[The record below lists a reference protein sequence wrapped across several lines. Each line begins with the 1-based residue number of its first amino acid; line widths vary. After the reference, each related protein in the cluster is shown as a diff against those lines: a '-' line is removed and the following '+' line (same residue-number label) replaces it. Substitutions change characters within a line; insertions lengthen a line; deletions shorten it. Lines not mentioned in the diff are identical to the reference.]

1 MGKRTINI
9 NVPVLARVEGEGAL
23 EMKIRGQHID
33 ELRLRIYEPPR
44 YFEKLLEGRNYYDVP
59 DAVARICGICP
70 VAYQMSAV
78 QAIESIFQIEISPW
92 TRAMRRVMYC
102 GEWLQSHSLHI
113 HMLAAPDFLGFNSI
127 IEMAEHHAAE
137 VRRGLMLQTLGN
149 DLITLFGGRS
159 VHPVGVRT
167 GGFYKAPSS
176 EEVQH
181 MLARLQTA
189 VADAEAL
196 VGWTASLDLPA
207 DEQDF
212 VSVALR
218 HNNEYPLYEG
228 RIVSD
233 HGLDIGI
240 DEFEAHFREFQV
252 PHSTAL
258 HSLLHDKPYL
268 LGPLARINLNRDRLP
283 EAVSTVMDAT
293 GIRFPSRN
301 MFHSIIARAVE
312 IHLVIVEAVRLLEN
326 YSAEKSEAVEPSPV
340 AGTGFGCTEAP
351 RGLLWHRYEL
361 DGDGLVK
368 QARIVPPTSQNQ
380 ARIEEDLR
388 CSLEQFGL
396 QHDAADLQLHAE
408 KVIRNYDP
416 CISCATHFLRLD
428 IERLAAATAPV
439 PAKRLVNDKTKRD
452 LTIRVIGIGAPVG
465 ADQLGLE
472 VVRQL
477 ERDSELQDFI
487 PERLTLCTL
496 ENPGAGLLELLKS
509 SAQIIL
515 VDALAVGSRSTS
527 RHAQVTELTME
538 DLTVD
543 DIRLSSHSIGIKEIL
558 ALHQVMEN
566 RHDEKSS
573 PNIVIFGLNVNSD
586 IDIPCSRQFI
596 NEQSLAVK
604 KKLLTYLP
612 NRIEPQRRAPPP

>member
-1 MGKRTINI
+1 
-9 NVPVLARVEGEGAL
+9 
-23 EMKIRGQHID
+23 
-33 ELRLRIYEPPR
+33 
-44 YFEKLLEGRNYYDVP
+44 
-59 DAVARICGICP
+59 
-70 VAYQMSAV
+70 
-78 QAIESIFQIEISPW
+78 
-92 TRAMRRVMYC
+92 
-102 GEWLQSHSLHI
+102 
-113 HMLAAPDFLGFNSI
+113 
-127 IEMAEHHAAE
+127 
-137 VRRGLMLQTLGN
+137 
-149 DLITLFGGRS
+149 
-159 VHPVGVRT
+159 
-167 GGFYKAPSS
+167 
-176 EEVQH
+176 
-181 MLARLQTA
+181 
-189 VADAEAL
+189 
-196 VGWTASLDLPA
+196 
-207 DEQDF
+207 
-212 VSVALR
+212 
-218 HNNEYPLYEG
+218 
-228 RIVSD
+228 
-233 HGLDIGI
+233 
-240 DEFEAHFREFQV
+240 
-252 PHSTAL
+252 
-258 HSLLHDKPYL
+258 
-268 LGPLARINLNRDRLP
+268 
-283 EAVSTVMDAT
+283 MDAT

-326 YSAEKSEAVEPSPV
+326 YSEEKSETVEPSPV

-388 CSLEQFGL
+388 RSLEQFGL

-428 IERLAAATAPV
+428 IERLAAATVPV
-439 PAKRLVNDKTKRD
+439 PAKRIVNDKTKRD
-452 LTIRVIGIGAPVG
+452 LNIRVIGIGAPVG

-477 ERDSELQDFI
+477 ERDSELQEFI

-496 ENPGAGLLELLKS
+496 ENPGAGLLELLKNS
-509 SAQIIL
+509 ERIIL
-515 VDALAVGSRSTS
+515 VDALAVGSRSPS

-538 DLTVD
+538 DLAANN
-543 DIRLSSHSIGIKEIL
+543 IRLSGHSIGIKEIL

-566 RHDEKSS
+566 MHDEKSS
-573 PNIVIFGLNVNSD
+573 PDIVIFGLNVNSD
-586 IDIPCSRQFI
+586 IDTPCSRQFI

>member
-1 MGKRTINI
+1 MSKRTINI

-23 EMKIRGQHID
+23 EVKIHDQQID

-44 YFEKLLEGRNYYDVP
+44 YFEKFLEGRNYYDIP

-78 QAIESIFQIEISPW
+78 HAIESIFQIKTSSW

-127 IEMAEHHAAE
+127 IEMAEKHAAE

-149 DLITLFGGRS
+149 DLIALFGGRS

-167 GGFYKAPSS
+167 GGFHKAPST
-176 EEVQH
+176 EHIKQ
-181 MLARLQTA
+181 MLVRLRTA
-189 VADAEAL
+189 LADAEAL

-207 DEQDF
+207 DEQMF

-218 HNNEYPLYEG
+218 HEDEYPLNEG
-228 RIVSD
+228 RIISD
-233 HGLDIGI
+233 QGLNIAI
-240 DEFEAHFREFQV
+240 DEFDAHFKELQV

-268 LGPLARINLNRDRLP
+268 LGPLARINLNQDKLP
-283 EAVSTVMDAT
+283 DAVRSVMEAT
-293 GIRFPSRN
+293 GISFPSRN

-312 IHLVIVEAVRLLEN
+312 IHYVIIEAIRLLEN
-326 YSAEKSEAVEPSPV
+326 YADPQDDYRGIEPA
-340 AGTGFGCTEAP
+340 AGIGFGCTEAP

-361 DGDGLVK
+361 DDNGQVK

-396 QHDAADLQLHAE
+396 QHDEADLRLHAE

-416 CISCATHFLRLD
+416 CISCATHFLQLD
-428 IERLAAATAPV
+428 IERMTSE
-439 PAKRLVNDKTKRD
+439 AKEPRGSRALSNEKSQCLKT
-452 LTIRVIGIGAPVG
+452 RVIGIGSSFG
-465 ADQLGLE
+465 ADRLGWDT
-472 VVRQL
+472 VQQL
-477 ERDSELQDFI
+477 EQDPELRILI
-487 PERLTLCTL
+487 PEVLTFHTL
-496 ENPGAGLLELLKS
+496 DRSGTTLLNLFKDCEHIILIDAFSVSNKAES
-509 SAQIIL
+509 RRGQII
-515 VDALAVGSRSTS
+515 
-527 RHAQVTELTME
+527 ELMAE
-538 DLTVD
+538 NLEESN
-543 DIRLSSHSIGIKEIL
+543 IKLSSHSIGIRE
-558 ALHQVMEN
+558 ALVLHRAIGNMPDGNAPPEV
-566 RHDEKSS
+566 H
-573 PNIVIFGLNVNSD
+573 IIGLDASD
-586 IDIPCSRQFI
+586 KIDTPFSEESIIELSRT
-596 NEQSLAVK
+596 VK
-604 KKLLTYLP
+604 KKLLT
-612 NRIEPQRRAPPP
+612 R

>member
-23 EMKIRGQHID
+23 ELKIHGQHID

-78 QAIESIFQIEISPW
+78 QAIESIFQTETSPW

-176 EEVQH
+176 KHVQH
-181 MLARLQTA
+181 MLARLQAA

-196 VGWTASLDLPA
+196 VGWTASLDLSG

-218 HNNEYPLYEG
+218 HKSEYPLNEG

-233 HGLDIGI
+233 QGLDIGI
-240 DEFEAHFREFQV
+240 DEFEAHFRESQV

-258 HSLLHDKPYL
+258 HCLLHDRPYL

-283 EAVSTVMDAT
+283 EAVSAVMDAT
-293 GIRFPSRN
+293 GIHFPSRN

-312 IHLVIVEAVRLLEN
+312 IHLVIVEAIRLLEN
-326 YSAEKSEAVEPSPV
+326 YSEEKSEAVESSPV

-388 CSLEQFGL
+388 RSLEQFGL
-396 QHDAADLQLHAE
+396 QRDAADLRLHAE

-428 IERLAAATAPV
+428 IEHPVAATV
-439 PAKRLVNDKTKRD
+439 PMPAQRIVNDKTKRD
-452 LTIRVIGIGAPVG
+452 LNIRVIGIGAPVG
-465 ADQLGLE
+465 ADRLGLE
-472 VVRQL
+472 VVQQL
-477 ERDSELQDFI
+477 ERDSELQEFI
-487 PERLTLCTL
+487 PERLTFCTL
-496 ENPGAGLLELLKS
+496 ENPGTGLLELLKNS
-509 SAQIIL
+509 ERVIL
-515 VDALAVGSRSTS
+515 VDALAIGSRSPS
-527 RHAQVTELTME
+527 QHDQVTELTME
-538 DLTVD
+538 ELAAD
-543 DIRLSSHSIGIKEIL
+543 DIKLSSHSIGIKEVL
-558 ALHQVMEN
+558 ALHHVMEN
-566 RHDEKSS
+566 RHDRKSS
-573 PNIVIFGLNVNSD
+573 PGIIIFGLNVNSD
-586 IDIPCSRQFI
+586 IDTPCSRQFI
-596 NEQSLAVK
+596 NELSLAVK

-612 NRIEPQRRAPPP
+612 KD

>member
-1 MGKRTINI
+1 MSKRTINI

-23 EMKIRGQHID
+23 ELKIHDQHID

-44 YFEKLLEGRNYYDVP
+44 YFEKFLEGRNYYDIP

-78 QAIESIFQIEISPW
+78 HAIESIFQIKTSRW

-127 IEMAEHHAAE
+127 IEMAEKHADE

-149 DLITLFGGRS
+149 DLIALFGGRS

-167 GGFYKAPSS
+167 GGFHKGPSA
-176 EEVQH
+176 ERIAQI
-181 MLARLQTA
+181 LARLRA
-189 VADAEAL
+189 ALPEAEAL
-196 VGWTASLDLPA
+196 VGWTASLDLA
-207 DEQDF
+207 DDEQEF
-212 VSVALR
+212 VSVCLR
-218 HNNEYPLYEG
+218 HEGEYPLNEG

-240 DEFEAHFREFQV
+240 DEFDAHFREFQA

-268 LGPLARINLNRDRLP
+268 LGPLARINLNRDKLP
-283 EAVSTVMDAT
+283 EAVTSVMDAT

-301 MFHSIIARAVE
+301 MFHSIVARAVE
-312 IHLVIVEAVRLLEN
+312 IHFAIVEAIHLLEN
-326 YSAEKSEAVEPSPV
+326 FAEPQSDNMEIEPL
-340 AGTGFGCTEAP
+340 AGIGFGCTEAP

-361 DGDGLVK
+361 DAGGLVK

-396 QHDAADLQLHAE
+396 QHDEADLRLHAE

-416 CISCATHFLRLD
+416 CISCATHFLQLD
-428 IERLAAATAPV
+428 VEHLTATTKSTQG
-439 PAKRLVNDKTKRD
+439 KRITGDETK
-452 LTIRVIGIGAPVG
+452 LNLNTRVIGIGSSFG
-465 ADQLGLE
+465 ADRLGWE
-472 VVRQL
+472 VVQQL
-477 ERDSELQDFI
+477 EQDPKLREFI
-487 PERLTLCTL
+487 PGILTFHKLDR
-496 ENPGAGLLELLKS
+496 PGTALLELFKNSERVILIDAM
-509 SAQIIL
+509 SASNKASPGRGQLI
-515 VDALAVGSRSTS
+515 
-527 RHAQVTELTME
+527 ELTAGNLAE
-538 DLTVD
+538 S
-543 DIRLSSHSIGIKEIL
+543 DIKISSHAIGIREAL
-558 ALHQVMEN
+558 ALHQAIEN
-566 RHDEKSS
+566 VPDGNAS
-573 PNIVIFGLNVNSD
+573 PDIYIFGLDTSGEVNTPFSQQS
-586 IDIPCSRQFI
+586 IVELSRV
-596 NEQSLAVK
+596 VK
-604 KKLLTYLP
+604 KRLLT
-612 NRIEPQRRAPPP
+612 R

>member
-23 EMKIRGQHID
+23 ELKIHGQHID

-44 YFEKLLEGRNYYDVP
+44 YFEKLLEGRNYYDIP
-59 DAVARICGICP
+59 DSVARICGICP

-78 QAIESIFQIEISPW
+78 QAIESIFQAETSPW

-149 DLITLFGGRS
+149 ELITLFGGRS
-159 VHPVGVRT
+159 VHPVGVCT

-176 EEVQH
+176 GSVRKI
-181 MLARLQTA
+181 LARLQAA
-189 VADAEAL
+189 VPDAEAL
-196 VGWTASLDLPA
+196 VGWAASLDLP
-207 DEQDF
+207 DIEQDF

-218 HNNEYPLYEG
+218 HETQYPLNEG

-233 HGLDIGI
+233 QGLDIGI
-240 DEFEAHFREFQV
+240 DEFEAHFRESQV

-258 HSLLHDKPYL
+258 HCLLHDRPYL

-283 EAVSTVMDAT
+283 AAVSTVMDAS

-301 MFHSIIARAVE
+301 MFHSIVARAVE
-312 IHLVIVEAVRLLEN
+312 IHLALVEAISLLEN
-326 YSAEKSEAVEPSPV
+326 YSVEKSDPVEVSPV

-361 DGDGLVK
+361 DADGRVK

-380 ARIEEDLR
+380 ARIEEDIR
-388 CSLEQFGL
+388 RSLEQFGL
-396 QHDAADLQLHAE
+396 QRDEAELRLHAE

-428 IERLAAATAPV
+428 VERLAAATV
-439 PAKRLVNDKTKRD
+439 PAKRIVDDKIKRD
-452 LTIRVIGIGAPVG
+452 LNIRVIGIGTPVG
-465 ADQLGLE
+465 ADRLGLE
-472 VVRQL
+472 VVEQL
-477 ERDSELQDFI
+477 ERDSELQKFI
-487 PERLTLCTL
+487 PEKLTLCTL
-496 ENPGAGLLELLKS
+496 DNPGTGLLELLKNS
-509 SAQIIL
+509 ERVIL
-515 VDALAVGSRSTS
+515 IDALVVESRTPSQ
-527 RHAQVTELTME
+527 HEQVTELTVE
-538 DLTVD
+538 DLAGD
-543 DIRLSSHSIGIKEIL
+543 DSKLSSHAIGIKDAL
-558 ALHQVMEN
+558 ALHRVMEN
-566 RHDEKSS
+566 RHDGKSS
-573 PNIVIFGLNVNSD
+573 PDIVVFGLNTSSD
-586 IDIPCSRQFI
+586 IDTPCSRKSI
-596 NEQSLAVK
+596 HELSLAVK

-612 NRIEPQRRAPPP
+612 KTR

>member
-1 MGKRTINI
+1 MDKRTINI

-23 EMKIRGQHID
+23 ELKIRGQHID

-44 YFEKLLEGRNYYDVP
+44 YFEKLLEGRNYYDIP

-78 QAIESIFQIEISPW
+78 QAIESIFQTETSPW

-102 GEWLQSHSLHI
+102 GEWIQSHSLHI

-159 VHPVGVRT
+159 VHPVGVCT
-167 GGFYKAPSS
+167 GGFYKAPSTGS
-176 EEVQH
+176 VRQI
-181 MLARLQTA
+181 LARLQAA
-189 VADAEAL
+189 VPDAEAL
-196 VGWTASLDLPA
+196 VGWTASLDLP
-207 DEQDF
+207 DIEQDF
-212 VSVALR
+212 VCVALS
-218 HNNEYPLYEG
+218 HETQYPFNEG

-240 DEFEAHFREFQV
+240 EEYEAHFRESQV

-258 HSLLHDKPYL
+258 HSLLHDRPYL

-283 EAVSTVMDAT
+283 DAVSSVMDAT

-301 MFHSIIARAVE
+301 MFHSIVTRAVE
-312 IHLVIVEAVRLLEN
+312 IHLAIVEAVSLLEN
-326 YSAEKSEAVEPSPV
+326 YTGEKSDNVEVSPV

-361 DGDGLVK
+361 DDDGRVK
-368 QARIVPPTSQNQ
+368 RARIVPPTSQNQ

-388 CSLEQFGL
+388 RSLEQFGL
-396 QHDAADLQLHAE
+396 QRDEASLRLHAE

-428 IERLAAATAPV
+428 VERRAAATVPA
-439 PAKRLVNDKTKRD
+439 PAKRIVDDKTKRD
-452 LTIRVIGIGAPVG
+452 LKIRIIGIGSPVG
-465 ADQLGLE
+465 ADRLGLE
-472 VVRQL
+472 VVQQL
-477 ERDSELQDFI
+477 EQDTELQEFI
-487 PERLTLCTL
+487 PEKLTLHTL
-496 ENPGAGLLELLKS
+496 DNPGTGLLELLKNS
-509 SAQIIL
+509 ERVIL
-515 VDALAVGSRSTS
+515 IDALVAGNRTSS
-527 RHAQVTELTME
+527 RHGQVTELTVE
-538 DLTVD
+538 DLAGD
-543 DIRLSSHSIGIKEIL
+543 DIKLSSHAIGIGDVL
-558 ALHQVMEN
+558 ALHHIMEN
-566 RHDEKSS
+566 VPDGKSI
-573 PNIVIFGLNVNSD
+573 PDIVVFGLNVNND
-586 IDIPCSRQFI
+586 IDTPFSRQSI
-596 NEQSLAVK
+596 NELSLAVK

-612 NRIEPQRRAPPP
+612 KIR